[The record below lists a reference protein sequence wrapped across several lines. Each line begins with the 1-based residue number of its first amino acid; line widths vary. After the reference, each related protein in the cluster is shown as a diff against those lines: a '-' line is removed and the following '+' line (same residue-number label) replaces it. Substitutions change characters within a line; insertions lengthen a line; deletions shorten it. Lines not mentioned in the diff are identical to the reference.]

1 MTSPRRH
8 AGMHQFFLSSPTTPP
23 QHSLFL
29 SYQLFIF
36 LDFIYLH
43 TKKDQMAFA
52 KNIILALSWPWG
64 GNEAGVT
71 SWRPAQTGKWET
83 NVLTAGCALA
93 PSPGSSLSTE
103 PLAQRKTRGRKRNEA
118 MKASHLQNEDINMI
132 SLCDF
137 KISGPPRPQPDL
149 FIERTAGLLT
159 SSTYWLCSQG
169 QAYNLCL

>member
-1 MTSPRRH
+1 MRQGSQVE
-8 AGMHQFFLSSPTTPP
+8 G
-23 QHSLFL
+23 
-29 SYQLFIF
+29 
-36 LDFIYLH
+36 LH
-43 TKKDQMAFA
+43 RLE
-52 KNIILALSWPWG
+52 N
-64 GNEAGVT
+64 
-71 SWRPAQTGKWET
+71 GKLMF
-83 NVLTAGCALA
+83 LTAGCALA

-103 PLAQRKTRGRKRNEA
+103 PLAQRKTRGRKRNET

-169 QAYNLCL
+169 QAHNLCL